1 MSKKLKSLSFMSVA
15 FLTGSAISLASI
27 DIADHNINKA
37 IDGEQLVTPT
47 DGEVI
52 NFNYDW
58 QFSLGDT
65 AEAINPSYDD
75 SSWRTLN
82 LPHDWSIEQDFD
94 SSIPAAM
101 GKLPAGIGWYRKTFT
116 VPEEFKDKDVYINFD
131 GAYMNSSVYLNGKL
145 LGNYPYGYTPFS
157 YKLSGNLL
165 YGNDQINTIAVRIDS
180 PLGNGKNSSRWY
192 AGAGIN
198 RDVTIS
204 VDEHT
209 HFVKDGITI
218 QNSVAGYSRSDF
230 RKVDSTYEA
239 ETDAVPTGENVET
252 KITAEVTN
260 TSSDSSLNARL
271 RISLLDYNTNEV
283 VDNQTWTSADA
294 TLVEPGRTV
303 VLSDNH
309 TLTTTVKLWD
319 TENPNLYNF
328 KVEII
333 DEEENVIDTQIIRY
347 GFRKVVFTKTG
358 FYLNGKYMKIHGACM
373 HHDQGSLGAVSYE
386 ESLQRQIR
394 IMRDM
399 GVNSIRTSHNVPASQ
414 MLKACDENGM
424 LVFEEFFDTWTT
436 AKNSDDY
443 HLNFAQPVPTNE
455 GHQLV
460 EEGELWSDY
469 DIKMSVRRDRNN
481 PSIIMWSIGNE
492 IYDTNN
498 GEWSTDTA
506 DRLIADVRES
516 DPTRAIT
523 MGFPMWHGAGTAL
536 DSVGSSSWN
545 VASKLDVV
553 GLNYPGNQRYEK
565 YGTDSRYKD
574 WIVFGSENASAWK
587 SRGVFDIRNGTVPF
601 LDRQISS
608 LDISNHFASQTDEW
622 KWDRNSKYSLGEYIW
637 TGFDYIGEPQPFD
650 SGANSAKSSYYG
662 SVDTAG
668 FPKAEFY
675 MLKSQWVSPEV
686 EPFVK
691 IVNHINVDDNNLRN
705 AISLDGGNT
714 IQLWVS
720 SNMKSVELAIVDDD
734 GTEKVVERRDWK
746 QVNVTD
752 SSIGGTN
759 PYMTTQEPEGNPSDY
774 TNKLY
779 QIFTLNWSEVKG
791 KKVIARAYD
800 QSTEEAEA
808 AGDNKRAAI
817 CSDTVAYS
825 KGPEKVKLTPE
836 KVQIDADGQALSYI
850 TVDITDQAGNI
861 DPNASNEV
869 YFSIKGDGEILGVD
883 NGDPTSMERYKASDD
898 GVWKRSA
905 FMGKALI
912 IVRSTRDA
920 GSFTITARSDGLA
933 TGETTVV
940 TVDPNQTGQSTVE
953 YVAET
958 VSYIAKVG
966 ITKEELVAMLPA
978 QVNLFGVDGGTKQGA
993 VVWDTAAITDD
1004 DLSHDNEIHI
1014 TGTVTDY
1021 EGVTANAIIS
1031 VVGQVT
1037 QAVQSIAVT
1046 TPLGTQPTLPS
1057 TAILLANDGTTT
1069 ETEAIT
1075 WEAIDENDLNYVGSF
1090 LVKGTYKYQNT
1101 DQVIYA
1107 TVRVIEM
1114 TEEPDLTPVNVAYKQ
1129 DVSCSY
1135 SEGVHAASH
1144 VTDGVLGNNNGWGN
1158 WQDHD
1163 TLRQDDWVEIH
1174 FAGSSVVNSAS
1185 LLFLGSAIDHAW
1197 IAPDEVKIEYL
1208 NSAGVYQEVSNVQGN
1223 ALGRDNFKVYN
1234 DKSYAEDYENYFN
1247 IVTFDQVQ
1255 TTSLRF
1261 TFHFNDIENISHA
1274 NNGDNTMLKVSEIR
1288 VMGYTDPLAY
1298 YLSNEALLGDL
1309 KVAGKT
1315 IDGFSPFTTNYTY
1328 ALNKGEDVPV
1338 VTADAA
1344 LNGRVTILNTQN
1356 PYGKTLVMVRS
1367 EDGLVTQTYTI
1378 QFVVND

>member
-27 DIADHNINKA
+27 DFADSQINKA
-37 IDGEQLVTPT
+37 IEGEQLVTPA

-65 AEAINPSYDD
+65 PEAVSPSYDD

-116 VPEEFKDKDVYINFD
+116 VPEEFKDKEVYINFD

-165 YGNDQINTIAVRIDS
+165 YGGDQINTIAVRIDS
-180 PLGNGKNSSRWY
+180 PLGNGRNSSRWY

-204 VDEHT
+204 VDEPI
-209 HFVKDGITI
+209 HFVKDGISI
-218 QNSVAGYSRSDF
+218 QNSVAGYSRADF
-230 RKVDSTYEA
+230 RKVDSTYDE
-239 ETDAVPTGENVET
+239 ETAPEAVPTGENVET
-252 KITAEVTN
+252 KISAEVTN
-260 TSSDSSLNARL
+260 SSDTSMNAKL

-283 VDNQTWTSADA
+283 VDEQTWTSAA
-294 TLVEPGRTV
+294 TVVEPGKTV
-303 VLSDNH
+303 VLEDTH
-309 TLTTTVKLWD
+309 TLITTVKLWD

-328 KVEII
+328 KVEIL
-333 DEEENVIDTQIIRY
+333 DSEDKVIDTQIIRY

-358 FYLNGKYMKIHGACM
+358 FYLNGKYLKIHGACM

-424 LVFEEFFDTWTT
+424 LVFEEFFDTWTS
-436 AKNSDDY
+436 AKNTDDY
-443 HLNFAQPVPTNE
+443 HLNFEQPVPTNE
-455 GHQLV
+455 GHLMV
-460 EEGELWSDY
+460 EENELWSDY

-506 DRLIADVRES
+506 DRLIQDVRDS

-536 DSVGSSSWN
+536 DRYNSSSWQ
-545 VASKLDVV
+545 VANKLDVV
-553 GLNYPGNQRYEK
+553 GLNYPGNSRYEK
-565 YGTDSRYKD
+565 YGTDPNYSN

-608 LDISNHFASQTDEW
+608 FDITNHFASQTDEW
-622 KWDRNSKYSLGEYIW
+622 KWDRNSIYSLGEYIW

-668 FPKAEFY
+668 FPKAEYY
-675 MLKSQWVSPEV
+675 MLKSQWISPEV

-691 IVNHINVDDNNLRN
+691 IVNHINVDDNDLRN

-720 SNMKSVELAIVDDD
+720 SNMKSVELVIVDDE
-734 GTEKVVERRDWK
+734 GKETVVDRKDWK
-746 QVNVTD
+746 QVPVTEV
-752 SSIGGTN
+752 GGSN
-759 PYMTTQEPEGNPSDY
+759 PNMMTQEPEGNPSDY
-774 TNKLY
+774 ENKLY
-779 QIFTLNWSEVKG
+779 QIFTLNWSDVKG

-800 QSTEEAEA
+800 QSATEA
-808 AGDNKRAAI
+808 AAAGEDARAAVA
-817 CSDTVAYS
+817 SDEVVYS
-825 KGPEKVKLTPE
+825 NGPEKVKLTPE
-836 KVQIDADGQALSYI
+836 KVQIAADGQALSYI
-850 TVDITDQAGNI
+850 TVDITDQDGNI

-869 YFSIKGDGEILGVD
+869 YFTIKGDGEILGVD

-912 IVRSTRDA
+912 IVRSTREA
-920 GSFTITARSDGLA
+920 GSITITARSDGLA

-940 TVDPNQTGQSTVE
+940 TVDPSQSGQSTVE
-953 YVAET
+953 FVAET

-978 QVNLFGVDGGTKQGA
+978 QVNLFGVDGGTKQGT
-993 VVWDTAAITDD
+993 VVWDTNAITDE
-1004 DLSHDNEIHI
+1004 DLTHDNEIHI

-1046 TPLGTQPTLPS
+1046 TPLGTQPTLPNKG
-1057 TAILLANDGTTT
+1057 ILLANDGTTT
-1069 ETEAIT
+1069 ETEQIT
-1075 WEAIDENDLNYVGSF
+1075 WDQIDANDLNYVGSF
-1090 LVKGTYKYQNT
+1090 LVRGTYKYQGV

-1114 TEEPDLTPVNVAYKQ
+1114 SEEPDLSPVNVALNQ
-1129 DVSCSY
+1129 DVSCNY
-1135 SEGVHAASH
+1135 SEGVHTPDQ
-1144 VTDGVLGNNNGWGN
+1144 VTDGILANGNGWGN
-1158 WQDHD
+1158 WQNHD

-1174 FAGSSVVNSAS
+1174 FAGSSVVNSAN
-1185 LLFLGSAIDHAW
+1185 LLFLGSTIDHAW
-1197 IAPDEVKIEYL
+1197 IAPDSVKIEYL

-1223 ALGRDNFKVYN
+1223 ALGRENFNVYN
-1234 DKSYAEDYENYFN
+1234 DKSYTADPNDYFN
-1247 IVTFDQVQ
+1247 TVTFDQVQ

-1261 TFHFNDIENISHA
+1261 TFHFDNIDDIKHD
-1274 NNGDNTMLKVSEIR
+1274 NNGDNTMLKVSEIQ

-1309 KVAGKT
+1309 KVDGQTVA
-1315 IDGFSPFTTNYTY
+1315 GFSPFTTNYTY

-1367 EDGLVTQTYTI
+1367 EDGTVTQTYTI